1 MIRAMPAF
9 GIFNIDCHGILHL
22 TLIKI
27 FIQMKEEFKI
37 AWRNLWRNRRRTIIT
52 SASVFFAVFFAVI
65 MRSYQLGSYDHMIYN
80 FIESFT
86 GFLQVQNVKYYDNP
100 LIDNSFDYN
109 DSVAAAVSK
118 VEKVVSVTPHLE
130 SFTLA
135 SSGTQTK
142 GVVVIAI
149 DPEKEKSFSDPE
161 SKLVKY
167 RITEEA
173 VKRIKE
179 TGVIPGVV
187 TDKIEKSLG
196 RSYSSS
202 GKLEIELALSEKE
215 KSLFMPEIIK
225 YTEET
230 NGFLTDYDEGVLV
243 SDRLASYL
251 KVAAGDSVILLGQGY
266 HGVTANG
273 IFPVRGIIK
282 IPAPDIDNKM
292 IIMTIPAAQKFY
304 EAEGKIT
311 SLVVNLTDKSNRT
324 IKTAKAGINSL
335 LPDKNTTAKA
345 WYELNPVL
353 YQQIQGDSQTGI
365 AMLGLLYFII
375 FFGIF
380 GTVLMM
386 VSERKR
392 EFGVLVSIGM
402 QKKKLKTIVTIE
414 MMLLGAIGLICG
426 LLASTPLILYFHY
439 YPIMLKGDLAG
450 MMEEWGWDAVM
461 PTALPGPYFYWQTV
475 VVALMVLFATL
486 YPLRKIGKLKEIEAL
501 RA

>member
-1 MIRAMPAF
+1 
-9 GIFNIDCHGILHL
+9 
-22 TLIKI
+22 
-27 FIQMKEEFKI
+27 MKEEFKI

-52 SASVFFAVFFAVI
+52 SASVFFAVFFAVV
-65 MRSYQLGSYDHMIYN
+65 MRSYQLGSYDHMINN

-86 GFLQVQNVKYYDNP
+86 GYLQVQNVKYLDNP

-109 DSVAAAVSK
+109 DSIASAISGIDK
-118 VEKVVSVTPHLE
+118 VISVTPHLE

-142 GVVVIAI
+142 GVAVIAI
-149 DPEKEKSFSDPE
+149 DPVKEKNFSDPE

-167 RITEEA
+167 RITDEA
-173 VKRIKE
+173 VKHLKDA
-179 TGVIPGVV
+179 GVIPDEVM
-187 TDKIEKSLG
+187 DKVKKNLG

-202 GKLEIELALSEKE
+202 ARVELELALSDEDKE
-215 KSLFMPEIIK
+215 LCMPEILK
-225 YTEET
+225 YSKVSNE
-230 NGFLTDYDEGVLV
+230 FLTNDDNGILV

-251 KVAAGDSVILLGQGY
+251 KVVIGDSVILMGQGY
-266 HGVTANG
+266 HGVSATG

-282 IPAPDIDNKM
+282 MPSPDIDNRL

-304 EAEGKIT
+304 DAEGKIT

-324 IKTAKAGINSL
+324 IKTAKARINSL
-335 LPDKNTTAKA
+335 LPDKNTTAKT
-345 WYELNPVL
+345 WYELNPIL
-353 YQQIQGDSQTGI
+353 YQQIQGDSQSGM

-392 EFGVLVSIGM
+392 EFGVLVAIGM
-402 QKKKLKTIVTIE
+402 QKKKLKRIVTIE
-414 MMLLGAIGLICG
+414 MLLLGAVGLVSG
-426 LLASTPLILYFHY
+426 LLASTPLILYFY
-439 YPIMLKGDLAG
+439 YHPILLKGELAN
-450 MMEEWGWDAVM
+450 MMEDYGWDAVM
-461 PTALPGPYFYWQTV
+461 PTAWFGPYFYWQAV
-475 VVALMVLFATL
+475 IVALMVMLATL

-501 RA
+501 KG